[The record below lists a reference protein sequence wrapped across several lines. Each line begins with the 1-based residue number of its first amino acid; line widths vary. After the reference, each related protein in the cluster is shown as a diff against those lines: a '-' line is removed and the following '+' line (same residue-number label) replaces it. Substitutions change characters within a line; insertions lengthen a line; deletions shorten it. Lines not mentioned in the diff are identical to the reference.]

1 MTTTSSS
8 SANGATMTEPHI
20 ERFSPDV
27 SIESLIE
34 ALDRDG
40 VAMVSDAIPPALLSA
55 LNAEFD
61 GLIAG
66 SEPGTPNHIPMLIDF
81 MGHKTHRIDG
91 LPGKSTSFVELL
103 QHPLA
108 LEMAD
113 HYLLPSCLH
122 YLLST
127 AQLIEIQTEETVQHL
142 HRDDTAW
149 MRPPIPNDRTVAP
162 GPDAVQLEVIVL
174 YALCDFT
181 AENGATRVVPG
192 SHLWPDKRKPQEHE
206 VVAAEMK
213 AGSAIYYLGK
223 TLHGGGPNLTKDT
236 MRRALFLGFSLGWLR
251 TKENFFI
258 STPIEAVREMP
269 KRVQQLLGYETHGG
283 IGVVDVGCPS
293 ALLAKT

>member
-1 MTTTSSS
+1 
-8 SANGATMTEPHI
+8 MTEPHI
-20 ERFSPDV
+20 ERFGPDV
-27 SIESLIE
+27 SIGSLIE

-40 VAMVSDAIPPALLSA
+40 VAMVADAIPPELLSA

-91 LPGKSTSFVELL
+91 LPGKSKTFVELL

-127 AQLIEIQTEETVQHL
+127 AQLIEIQADETVQHL

-149 MRPPIPNDRTVAP
+149 IHPPIPTDR
-162 GPDAVQLEVIVL
+162 DAVPTADVPQLEVIVL

-192 SHLWPDKRKPQEHE
+192 SHLWPARRKPQEHE

-213 AGSAIYYLGK
+213 AGSAIYYVGK
-223 TLHGGGPNLTKDT
+223 TLHGGGPNQTGPGAPRVVPRLLPRVAPHQGELLRQHPDRGRPRDAAAGAAAARLRDPRRHRRRRRRLPERAPEDVDALDQ
-236 MRRALFLGFSLGWLR
+236 RRA
-251 TKENFFI
+251 
-258 STPIEAVREMP
+258 VR
-269 KRVQQLLGYETHGG
+269 RQG
-283 IGVVDVGCPS
+283 
-293 ALLAKT
+293 

>member
-1 MTTTSSS
+1 MTD
-8 SANGATMTEPHI
+8 PHI

-27 SIESLIE
+27 STGSLIE

-40 VAMVSDAIPPALLSA
+40 CAIVHDAISPDELSR
-55 LNAEFD
+55 LNGEFD
-61 GLIAG
+61 ELLRVA
-66 SEPGTPNHIPMLIDF
+66 EPGTPNHIPMLIDF
-81 MGHKTHRIDG
+81 MGYKTIRIDG
-91 LPGKSTSFVELL
+91 LPGKSKSFVDLL
-103 QHPLA
+103 QHQQPLA
-108 LEMAD
+108 LAD

-127 AQLIEIQTEETVQHL
+127 AQLIEILPDETVQHL

-149 MRPPIPNDRTVAP
+149 IHPPIPTDRDEVPT
-162 GPDAVQLEVIVL
+162 PDVPQLEVIVL

-192 SHLWPDKRKPQEHE
+192 SHLWPARRKPQEHE

-213 AGSAIYYLGK
+213 AGSAIYYVGK
-223 TLHGGGPNLTKDT
+223 TLHGGGPNQTQQ

-293 ALLAKT
+293 VLL

>member
-1 MTTTSSS
+1 MTTT
-8 SANGATMTEPHI
+8 ATNAPNGADMTQPHI
-20 ERFSPDV
+20 ERFRPDV
-27 SIESLIE
+27 PIGSLIE
-34 ALDRDG
+34 AIDRDG
-40 VAMVSDAIPPALLSA
+40 VAMVEDAIPPELLSS
-55 LNAEFD
+55 LNGEFD
-61 GLIAG
+61 GLISAAQ
-66 SEPGTPNHIPMLIDF
+66 PGTPNHIEMLIDF
-81 MGHKTHRIDG
+81 MGHKTIRIDG
-91 LPGKSTSFVELL
+91 LPGKSKAFVDLL

-127 AQLIEIQTEETVQHL
+127 AQLIEIQNEETVQHL

-206 VVAAEMK
+206 VVAAEMT

-223 TLHGGGPNLTKDT
+223 TLHGGGPNQTQDQ

-258 STPIEAVREMP
+258 STPIEAVKEMP

-293 ALLAKT
+293 VLLKQ

>member
-1 MTTTSSS
+1 
-8 SANGATMTEPHI
+8 MTEPHF
-20 ERFSPDV
+20 ERFAPDV
-27 SIESLIE
+27 STDDLFKAISS
-34 ALDRDG
+34 DG
-40 VAMVSDAIPPALLSA
+40 VAMVENAIPADQLAA

-61 GLIAG
+61 ALIDGTA
-66 SEPGTPNHIPMLIDF
+66 PGTPNHIPMLIDF
-81 MGHKTHRIDG
+81 MGHKTVRIDG
-91 LPGKSTSFVELL
+91 LPGKSKAFVELV
-103 QHPLA
+103 QHPIA

-127 AQLIEIQTEETVQHL
+127 AQLIEIQPDESVQHL

-149 MRPPIPNDRTVAP
+149 IYEPMPTARDVAP
-162 GPDAVQLEVIVL
+162 EFDAPQLEVIVL
-174 YALCDFT
+174 YALTDFT

-192 SHLWPDKRKPQEHE
+192 SHLWPANRKPQEDE
-206 VVAAEMK
+206 VVAAEMP

-223 TLHGGGPNLTKDT
+223 TLHGGGPNKTPDA

-293 ALLAKT
+293 ARL

>member
-1 MTTTSSS
+1 
-8 SANGATMTEPHI
+8 MTEPQI
-20 ERFSPDV
+20 ERFRPDV
-27 SIESLIE
+27 PIDALI
-34 ALDRDG
+34 AAIDRDG
-40 VAMVSDAIPPALLSA
+40 VAMVEDAIPPELLSS

-61 GLIAG
+61 GLI
-66 SEPGTPNHIPMLIDF
+66 SEAQPGTPNHIEMLIDF
-81 MGHKTHRIDG
+81 MGHKTIRIDG
-91 LPGKSTSFVELL
+91 LPGKSKAFVDLL

-127 AQLIEIQTEETVQHL
+127 AQLIEIQTDETVQHL

-174 YALCDFT
+174 YAQCDFT
-181 AENGATRVVPG
+181 KENCATRVVPG

-223 TLHGGGPNLTKDT
+223 TLHGGGPNQTQDQ

-258 STPIEAVREMP
+258 STPIEAVKEMP

-293 ALLAKT
+293 ALLKR

>member
-1 MTTTSSS
+1 
-8 SANGATMTEPHI
+8 MTEPRI
-20 ERFSPDV
+20 ERFRPDV
-27 SIESLIE
+27 SIESLVE
-34 ALDRDG
+34 AIDRDG
-40 VAMVSDAIPPALLSA
+40 VAMVEDAIPPKLLAS

-61 GLIAG
+61 GLISAAQ
-66 SEPGTPNHIPMLIDF
+66 PGTPNHIEMLIDF
-81 MGHKTHRIDG
+81 MGHKTVRIDG
-91 LPGKSTSFVELL
+91 LPGKSKSFIDLL

-181 AENGATRVVPG
+181 KENGATRVVPG

-206 VVAAEMK
+206 VVAAEMT

-223 TLHGGGPNLTKDT
+223 TLHGGGPNQTDQ

-258 STPIEAVREMP
+258 STPIEAVKEMP

-293 ALLAKT
+293 VLLKQ

>member
-1 MTTTSSS
+1 
-8 SANGATMTEPHI
+8 
-20 ERFSPDV
+20 
-27 SIESLIE
+27 
-34 ALDRDG
+34 
-40 VAMVSDAIPPALLSA
+40 
-55 LNAEFD
+55 
-61 GLIAG
+61 
-66 SEPGTPNHIPMLIDF
+66 MLIDF
-81 MGHKTHRIDG
+81 MGAQDASDRRAARASRR
-91 LPGKSTSFVELL
+91 PSSTSCSTSGRSTI
-103 QHPLA
+103 
-108 LEMAD
+108 AD

-127 AQLIEIQTEETVQHL
+127 AQLIEILPDETVQHL

-149 MRPPIPNDRTVAP
+149 IHPPMPTDR
-162 GPDAVQLEVIVL
+162 DAVPTVDVPQLEVIVL

-192 SHLWPDKRKPQEHE
+192 SHLWPARRKPQEHE

-213 AGSAIYYLGK
+213 AGSAIYYVGK
-223 TLHGGGPNLTKDT
+223 TLHGGGPNQTPDQ

-258 STPIEAVREMP
+258 STPIDAVREMP

-293 ALLAKT
+293 ALLAHTT

>member
-1 MTTTSSS
+1 MTAPTAPPTV
-8 SANGATMTEPHI
+8 
-20 ERFSPDV
+20 ERFRPDV
-27 SIESLIE
+27 SIGSLVE

-40 VAMVSDAIPPALLSA
+40 VAMVEDAIDPGLLGA
-55 LNAEFD
+55 LNGEFD
-61 GLIAG
+61 VLLDGAR
-66 SEPGTPNHIPMLIDF
+66 PGTPDHIEMLIDF
-81 MGHKTHRIDG
+81 MGHKTVRIDG
-91 LPGKSTSFVELL
+91 LPGKSKAFVDLL

-127 AQLIEIQTEETVQHL
+127 AQLIEIQTDETVQHL

-149 MRPPIPNDRTVAP
+149 IYSPMPTDR
-162 GPDAVQLEVIVL
+162 DAVPTVDVPQLEVIVL
-174 YALCDFT
+174 YALSDFT

-192 SHLWPDKRKPQEHE
+192 SHLWPARRKPQEHE

-213 AGSAIYYLGK
+213 AGSAIYYVGK
-223 TLHGGGPNLTKDT
+223 TLHGGGPNSTDQ

-258 STPIEAVREMP
+258 STPIDAVREMP

-293 ALLAKT
+293 ALLRT

>member
-1 MTTTSSS
+1 
-8 SANGATMTEPHI
+8 MTEPHF
-20 ERFSPDV
+20 ERFGSDV
-27 SIESLIE
+27 STGVLLE
-34 ALDRDG
+34 ALSRDG
-40 VAMVSDAIPPALLSA
+40 LAMVEHAIAADQLA
-55 LNAEFD
+55 RLNAEFD
-61 GLIAG
+61 GLIQGTA
-66 SEPGTPNHIPMLIDF
+66 PGTPNHIPMLIDF
-81 MGHKTHRIDG
+81 MGHKTVRIDG
-91 LPGKSTSFVELL
+91 LPGKSKAFVEVM

-127 AQLIEIQTEETVQHL
+127 AQLIEIQPDELVQHL

-149 MRPPIPNDRTVAP
+149 IHPPIPTARDVAP
-162 GPDAVQLEVIVL
+162 DLDAPQLEVIVL
-174 YALCDFT
+174 YALSDFT

-192 SHLWPDKRKPQEHE
+192 SHLWPANRKPQEHE
-206 VVAAEMK
+206 VVAAEMP

-223 TLHGGGPNLTKDT
+223 TLHGGGPNMTADT

-251 TKENFFI
+251 TKENFFL

-293 ALLAKT
+293 ARL

>member
-1 MTTTSSS
+1 M
-8 SANGATMTEPHI
+8 AEPHI
-20 ERFSPDV
+20 ECFGPDV
-27 SIESLIE
+27 SIGSVIE

-40 VAMVSDAIPPALLSA
+40 CVMVEDAISPDELSM
-55 LNAEFD
+55 LNADFD
-61 GLIAG
+61 ELLAV
-66 SEPGTPNHIPMLIDF
+66 SEPGTPNHIEMLIDF
-81 MGHKTHRIDG
+81 MGAKTHRIDG
-91 LPGKSTSFVELL
+91 LPGKSKAFVDLL
-103 QHPLA
+103 QHERPLDI
-108 LEMAD
+108 AD

-127 AQLIEIQTEETVQHL
+127 AQLIEIMPEETVQHL

-149 MRPPIPNDRTVAP
+149 IRPPMPTDR
-162 GPDAVQLEVIVL
+162 DAVPTIDVPQLEVIVL

-192 SHLWPDKRKPQEHE
+192 SHLWPARRKPQEHE
-206 VVAAEMK
+206 VVAAEMR

-223 TLHGGGPNLTKDT
+223 TLHGGGPNQTPDQ

-258 STPIEAVREMP
+258 STPIDAVREMP

-293 ALLAKT
+293 ALLAKS

>member
-1 MTTTSSS
+1 MTT
-8 SANGATMTEPHI
+8 PHL
-20 ERFSPDV
+20 ERFDSDV
-27 SIESLIE
+27 PIDSLVK
-34 ALDRDG
+34 ALDQDG
-40 VAMVSDAIPPALLSA
+40 VAMVNNAIPADLLSA

-61 GLIAG
+61 VLIDKAQ
-66 SEPGTPNHIPMLIDF
+66 PGTPNHIEMLIDF
-81 MGHKTHRIDG
+81 MGHKTVRIDG
-91 LPGKSTSFVELL
+91 LPGKSKAFVDLL

-149 MRPPIPNDRTVAP
+149 MHQPIPNDRNVAP
-162 GPDAVQLEVIVL
+162 EPDAAQLEVIVL

-192 SHLWPDKRKPQEHE
+192 SHLWPAKRKPREHE
-206 VVAAEMK
+206 VVAAEMP

-223 TLHGGGPNLTKDT
+223 TLHGGGPNTTTDT

-293 ALLAKT
+293 ALLNQ

>member
-1 MTTTSSS
+1 MTTT
-8 SANGATMTEPHI
+8 TPTV
-20 ERFSPDV
+20 ERFGPDV
-27 SIESLIE
+27 EIGSLVE

-40 VAMVSDAIPPALLSA
+40 VAMVTDAIPPALLAS
-55 LNAEFD
+55 LNGEFD
-61 GLIAG
+61 GLIDGAR
-66 SEPGTPNHIPMLIDF
+66 PGTPNHIEMLIDF
-81 MGHKTHRIDG
+81 MGHKTVRIDG
-91 LPGKSTSFVELL
+91 LPGKSKAFVDLL

-127 AQLIEIQTEETVQHL
+127 AQLIEIQTDETVQHL

-149 MRPPIPNDRTVAP
+149 MRPPIPFDRDAAP
-162 GPDAVQLEVIVL
+162 TADTPQLEVIVL
-174 YALCDFT
+174 YALSDFT

-192 SHLWPDKRKPQEHE
+192 SHLWPDRRKPQEHE
-206 VVAAEMK
+206 VVAAEMG

-223 TLHGGGPNLTKDT
+223 TLHGGGPNSTDQ

-258 STPIEAVREMP
+258 STPIDEVREMP
-269 KRVQQLLGYETHGG
+269 ARVQQLLGYETHGG

-293 ALLAKT
+293 ALLRADA

>member
-1 MTTTSSS
+1 
-8 SANGATMTEPHI
+8 MTEPHI
-20 ERFSPDV
+20 ERFAPDV
-27 SIESLIE
+27 ATDSLIQ

-40 VAMVSDAIPPALLSA
+40 CAIVRDVIDPELLSG
-55 LNAEFD
+55 LNGDFD
-61 GLIAG
+61 RLIAVA
-66 SEPGTPNHIPMLIDF
+66 EPGTPNHIPMLIDF
-81 MGHKTHRIDG
+81 MGHKTIRIDG
-91 LPGKSTSFVELL
+91 LPGKSKSFVELL

-108 LEMAD
+108 LGMAD

-127 AQLIEIQTEETVQHL
+127 AQLIEILPEETVQHL

-149 MRPPIPNDRTVAP
+149 IHPPMPTDRDATPTVDVP
-162 GPDAVQLEVIVL
+162 QLEVIVL

-181 AENGATRVVPG
+181 AENGATRIVPG
-192 SHLWPDKRKPQEHE
+192 SHLWPARRKPQEHE

-213 AGSAIYYLGK
+213 AGSAIYYVGK
-223 TLHGGGPNLTKDT
+223 TLHGGGPNQTPDQV
-236 MRRALFLGFSLGWLR
+236 RRALFLGFSLGWLR

-258 STPIEAVREMP
+258 STPIDAVREMP

-293 ALLAKT
+293 ALLTKT